1 MLDGLDT
8 TTDHGPNAGS
18 ARIGYARVS
27 TADQSLDAQIDAL
40 KKAGCSVI
48 YSEHA
53 SGTKDNRPE
62 LAQALKALRS
72 GDTLVVWRLDRLGRS
87 LSHLVGTVNDLAKRQ
102 VGFESVT
109 EKIDTGSAVGELVF
123 NMFATLA
130 QFERQLNSE
139 RTKSALDALRARG
152 RKGGR
157 KATLS
162 LKQIRQAK
170 TLMDDP
176 ELTAN
181 DVAKTF
187 GVSRATLY
195 NGLKRLKV
203 DASANHH
210 TAV

>member
-1 MLDGLDT
+1 MVDAADSIT
-8 TTDHGPNAGS
+8 TNAGA

-27 TADQSLDAQIDAL
+27 TAEQSLDAQIEAL
-40 KKAGCSVI
+40 KSAGCTVI

-53 SGTKDNRPE
+53 SGTKDDRPE
-62 LAQALKALRS
+62 LAQAIKALRA

-87 LSHLVGTVNDLAKRQ
+87 LSHLIGTVNGLAKTG
-102 VGFESVT
+102 VGFESIT
-109 EKIDTGSAVGELVF
+109 EKIDTSSAVGELVF

-139 RTKSALDALRARG
+139 RTKAALDVLRARG

-157 KATLS
+157 KAALTI
-162 LKQIRQAK
+162 KQIRQAK

-176 ELTAN
+176 ELTAS

-203 DASANHH
+203 DNSADLK
-210 TAV
+210 AAA